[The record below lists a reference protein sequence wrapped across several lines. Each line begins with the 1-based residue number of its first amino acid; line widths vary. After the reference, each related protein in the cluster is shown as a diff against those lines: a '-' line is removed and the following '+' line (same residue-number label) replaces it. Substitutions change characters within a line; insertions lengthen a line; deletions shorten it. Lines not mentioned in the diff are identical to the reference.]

1 LVERVACTDEAAG
14 SNPAG
19 SISFMRSSTIDI
31 ETPDGVADAY
41 LTRPDDGEGHRGVLF
56 IMDAYGLRPRIE
68 EMADRIAERGYAVLA
83 PNVFYRA
90 GRSPVIPL
98 PDFSNEG
105 SRGEFF
111 KQVRPLMEELT
122 PERIAADGESYLDEL
137 AKVSD
142 GPVAVTGYCMGV
154 RLGLR
159 IAAAHPDRVA
169 AFAGFHG
176 GSLVTDDRR
185 SPHRLAPKLRAELYF
200 GHADNDGSNSPE
212 QIAALDAALDDAGVK
227 HTTEVYEG
235 AAHGYTMSDTPAYD
249 EYASGRHFRALFDLL
264 ERAL

>member
-1 LVERVACTDEAAG
+1 
-14 SNPAG
+14 
-19 SISFMRSSTIDI
+19 MRSSTIDI
-31 ETPDGVADAY
+31 EMPDGVADAY
-41 LTRPDDGEGHRGVLF
+41 LTRPDDGDRHPGVLF

-98 PDFSNEG
+98 PDFSDEA

-111 KQVRPLMEELT
+111 QQVRPLMGELT
-122 PERIAADGESYLDEL
+122 PERIAADGGAYLDEL
-137 AKVSD
+137 AKVAEE
-142 GPVAVTGYCMGV
+142 PVAITGYCMGV
-154 RLGLR
+154 RVGLR

-169 AFAGFHG
+169 ALGGFHAG
-176 GSLVTDDRR
+176 GLVTDDPA
-185 SPHRLAPKLRAELYF
+185 SPHTVAPRLGAELYL

-212 QIAALDAALDDAGVK
+212 QIAALDSALDEAGVT

-235 AAHGYTMSDTPAYD
+235 AAHGYTMADTPAYN
-249 EYASGRHFRALFDLL
+249 EEAAERHFDALFGLL
-264 ERAL
+264 ERTTGARTPR